1 MLWYFMKR
9 DDKKDTQFQENLKLF
24 VELQRDSNG
33 IHTKTSEV
41 LNTVVIKLNEMHGD
55 VKNARCRKD
64 Q

>member
-24 VELQRDSNG
+24 VDLQKDSNA

-41 LNTVVIKLNEMHGD
+41 LNTVVLKLNEVHSD
-55 VKNARCRKD
+55 VKTSKCKKSD
-64 Q
+64 